1 MGDRQSKSAL
11 WKWQMLNSKNSNSMD
26 EIDLSDLFGV
36 LWLRK
41 WTVIAVTCAVT
52 LMAVVYVVL
61 TQPIYEAKAFA
72 IPPTQNDIANLNY
85 GRVNDTELKPLTV
98 KDVYSVFLQNLR
110 GETLRQSFISEVM
123 IPELNED
130 GRSGGKDQLQAELSK
145 RIVVSQ
151 PTRETPDRYMVAIK
165 SADPDQA
172 EKWAEDYIRRAGI
185 LSKQEVIKDVSYE
198 AEVRVRSLDRQ
209 IAELRE
215 NGRKVRE
222 DTITK
227 LREAL
232 RVAKA
237 IGLEK
242 PPIISGNP
250 AVQIAGSLDGQ
261 LIYMRGTKALE
272 AEIENLE
279 KRESNDPFIRGLR
292 DLESTQVFYTSIPL
306 SLSDVTTY
314 RMDGAVEPVSSPI
327 KPKIFLI
334 IVFSIIF
341 GAVIGTGFVLIRH
354 LIRTRLGSA

>member
-1 MGDRQSKSAL
+1 
-11 WKWQMLNSKNSNSMD
+11 MLNSKNSSGMGEVN
-26 EIDLSDLFGV
+26 LSDLFSV
-36 LWLRK
+36 LWLQK
-41 WTVIAVTCAVT
+41 WIVIGITCVVT
-52 LMAVVYVVL
+52 LIGVAYVVL
-61 TQPIYEAKAFA
+61 TQPIYEVKAFA
-72 IPPTQNDIANLNY
+72 IPPTQNDIASLNY
-85 GRVNDTELKPLTV
+85 GRVKDTELNPISV

-123 IPELNED
+123 MPALNEKNSD
-130 GRSGGKDQLQAELSK
+130 GGKDQTYAELST
-145 RIVVSQ
+145 RIVISQ
-151 PTRETPDRYMVAIK
+151 SPREIPDRYMVAIQG
-165 SADPDQA
+165 ADPEQA
-172 EKWAEDYIRRAGI
+172 AKWAEEYISRAGN
-185 LSKQEVIKDVSYE
+185 LSKQEIIKDVSYE
-198 AEVRVRSLDRQ
+198 AEVRVRSLERQ

-232 RVAKA
+232 RVAQA

-279 KRESNDPFIRGLR
+279 KRESNDPFIRRLR
-292 DLESTQVFYTSIPL
+292 DLESKQAFYSSIPL
-306 SLSDVTTY
+306 SLSNVKTY

-327 KPKIFLI
+327 KPKKFLI
-334 IVFSIIF
+334 VVFSILF
-341 GAVIGTGFVLIRH
+341 GSIIACGFVLVRH
-354 LIRTRLGSA
+354 LIRTRFDHA